1 MRILQLLGGIALF
14 LYGIRKLSAG
24 MEKLSGGSIQKWLD
38 RMVNRRI
45 KAATF
50 GAVATAMIQ
59 SSGMIMVMMIGLI
72 NANLMTLEQAIS
84 VMMGQEIGTTITGQI
99 VSFKLVGLDYIFV
112 ILGAI
117 LTEFISNRKARDYGQ
132 VVLGFG
138 IVALGMNVMA
148 SSMGGLSEQP
158 LVREWLAIMGN
169 NRFAGVLAGILVTAV
184 IHSSA
189 TTALC
194 VAMGISHSITL
205 PGAIAI
211 ILGANIGSCV
221 TGLIASIGL
230 SRNARRASLAQILIN
245 VIGVIIFLPLMTP
258 YAELITFTS
267 VNLPRQ
273 IANAHTI
280 FNVLV
285 SMLMFP
291 FVRQIAWLTDK
302 LMPRKVLAET
312 PSITQFIDPCLFQ
325 VPPVAITEAGRELE
339 RIANTASEMLDSSRD
354 ALLDGDLDAAASV
367 LQKEKE
373 FMDPICIILEDFINT
388 LMQGDLSVE
397 QQKDCSG

>member
-132 VVLGFG
+132 VVIGFG

-221 TGLIASIGL
+221 TG
-230 SRNARRASLAQILIN
+230 
-245 VIGVIIFLPLMTP
+245 
-258 YAELITFTS
+258 
-267 VNLPRQ
+267 
-273 IANAHTI
+273 
-280 FNVLV
+280 
-285 SMLMFP
+285 
-291 FVRQIAWLTDK
+291 
-302 LMPRKVLAET
+302 
-312 PSITQFIDPCLFQ
+312 
-325 VPPVAITEAGRELE
+325 
-339 RIANTASEMLDSSRD
+339 
-354 ALLDGDLDAAASV
+354 
-367 LQKEKE
+367 
-373 FMDPICIILEDFINT
+373 
-388 LMQGDLSVE
+388 
-397 QQKDCSG
+397 